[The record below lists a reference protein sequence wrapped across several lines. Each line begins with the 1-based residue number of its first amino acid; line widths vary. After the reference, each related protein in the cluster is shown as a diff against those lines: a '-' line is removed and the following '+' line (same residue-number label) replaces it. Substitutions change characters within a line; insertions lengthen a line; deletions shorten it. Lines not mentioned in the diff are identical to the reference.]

1 MTANRDD
8 PRSRSVSLRYELR
21 QNVICVR
28 ITDVL
33 DANEIMAFYA
43 ELAVDPA
50 WSPGMPF
57 LVDVRGVEQ
66 VAPLRELEAT
76 ALASR
81 RAKIFSVPTRS
92 AALVSSEWMSEVVQR
107 WAQISGAERVETRPF
122 YGEDEARTWLNG
134 A

>member
-1 MTANRDD
+1 MW
-8 PRSRSVSLRYELR
+8 V
-21 QNVICVR
+21 Q

-43 ELAVDPA
+43 DLAVDPE

-57 LVDVRGVEQ
+57 LVDVRGVEE

-81 RAKIFSVPTRS
+81 RAKIFSVPTKS
-92 AALVSSEWMSEVVQR
+92 GALVSSEWMSDVVRR

-122 YGEDEARTWLNG
+122 YSEDEARTWLAG
-134 A
+134 T